1 VAARTRP
8 IDRRLGRSVGVLQ
21 DSGVLVQKVEPASPS
36 AGVLEVGDVIVT
48 MAQDAVRT
56 IDDVHRRLTGWPAG
70 KLLPLVV
77 LRGRRR
83 LDVAV
88 RPTSA

>member
-1 VAARTRP
+1 
-8 IDRRLGRSVGVLQ
+8 
-21 DSGVLVQKVEPASPS
+21 
-36 AGVLEVGDVIVT
+36 
-48 MAQDAVRT
+48 
-56 IDDVHRRLTGWPAG
+56 LTGWPAG